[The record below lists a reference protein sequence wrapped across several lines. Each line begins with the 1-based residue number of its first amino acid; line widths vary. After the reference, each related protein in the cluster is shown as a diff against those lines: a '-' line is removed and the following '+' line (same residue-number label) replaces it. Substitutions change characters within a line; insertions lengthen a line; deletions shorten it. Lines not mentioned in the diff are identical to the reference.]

1 MVFLRDCA
9 LIGVLIGLGARL
21 AFGQTMPDPALTPG
35 IVASTDIAEVCG
47 YVGELSYT
55 VRHRLDRD
63 TRAALKVHT
72 LAKYGLGRNVTKLY
86 EDDDRGPVCLGFD
99 NADPRNHWPQPWPEA
114 RIKDHLEWRVCRDV
128 CAGRMTLQDG
138 QAIFLGDW
146 RARLQN

>member
-21 AFGQTMPDPALTPG
+21 VFGQTMPDPALTPG
-35 IVASTDIAEVCG
+35 VVALTDVHEVCAYAG
-47 YVGELSYT
+47 GLSYSK
-55 VRHRLDRD
+55 RHRVWTNKAGTLRKYSLPLRD
-63 TRAALKVHT
+63 
-72 LAKYGLGRNVTKLY
+72 GRLY
-86 EDDDRGPVCLGFD
+86 EDDDRIPVCVGGD